1 MCVLYNL
8 GLNIFGIL
16 FLSLFRGWVVTF
28 RPVAFG
34 WFYLRVST
42 RMQRLQLL
50 SIKKDTDVFFRF
62 VLEILKSFHQ
72 DEGEWCENILFY
84 CKGVKKISRPGPKG
98 TLAWVERNWLY
109 FQYFSSLLYFPSIWL
124 SKESWWGNKT
134 VGSLRPLGDWP
145 QVRLQV
151 WMRRKRP
158 RLLKAHTDTQNHS
171 TDIYWWRCTTH
182 FTNRSHLCLLH
193 KMEVLTSSSRLL
205 W

>member
-34 WFYLRVST
+34 WFYLHVST

-84 CKGVKKISRPGPKG
+84 CKGVKKISRPDPKG
-98 TLAWVERNWLY
+98 TLAWVEGNWLY
-109 FQYFSSLLYFPSIWL
+109 FHYFSYLLYFPSIWL
-124 SKESWWGNKT
+124 SKGSQRGNKT

-145 QVRLQV
+145 QVRSGCAGKDCVCSGLLLTPRIIRLIFIGDVAQLILLIGATFV
-151 WMRRKRP
+151 FSMKRR
-158 RLLKAHTDTQNHS
+158 S
-171 TDIYWWRCTTH
+171 
-182 FTNRSHLCLLH
+182 
-193 KMEVLTSSSRLL
+193 
-205 W
+205 